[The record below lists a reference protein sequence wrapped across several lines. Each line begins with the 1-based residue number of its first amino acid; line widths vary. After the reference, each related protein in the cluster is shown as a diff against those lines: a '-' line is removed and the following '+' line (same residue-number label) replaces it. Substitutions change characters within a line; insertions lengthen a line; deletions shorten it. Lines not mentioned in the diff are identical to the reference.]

1 MHAIVSWAPIS
12 YASSV
17 LFDSTVLA
25 LTLSIFLLAL
35 ATGVSKMTVA
45 CEKILTNSSHSSSVL
60 FRRSMVEH
68 GYVCSRTAIYFD

>member
-1 MHAIVSWAPIS
+1 MMAPGMQEIALK
-12 YASSV
+12 YGITN
-17 LFDSTVLA
+17 STVLA

-35 ATGVSKMTVA
+35 ATGVSRA
-45 CEKILTNSSHSSSVL
+45 IILRALSLRKSSHSSSVL